1 MNEHTST
8 QDVPEPSPGPTDP
21 GEPYPVPD
29 PGEPYPAPDPRR
41 GEGTFASAA

>member
-1 MNEHTST
+1 MRLGIGRDMTTLTRLRET
-8 QDVPEPSPGPTDP
+8 PEPPPGP

-41 GEGTFASAA
+41 TA